1 MARVI
6 FLQGTHLKHSSAY
19 HPQTDGQSEVVN
31 RCLDNYLHCFM
42 GARPKDWAK
51 WLLLVEWWYN
61 TCVHLA
67 MGITPYVA
75 VYGTLPPRLLSYEKG
90 TTRVQT
96 IERILR
102 SRDQVAKILKE
113 H

>member
-1 MARVI
+1 
-6 FLQGTHLKHSSAY
+6 
-19 HPQTDGQSEVVN
+19 
-31 RCLDNYLHCFM
+31 M
-42 GARPKDWAK
+42 GARPKDSAK

-113 H
+113 HLKTAQQRMQRQSDLHGTERAFSEEEWVYLRL